1 MVQSTNIIRDT
12 IFYIKDLLDGEIT
25 DPISSTRPAQEKFI
39 MTSYPTRPTRFPII
53 TIKDVNSFDLN
64 AMGFQS
70 ETMMHYI
77 DIEIRCWGNTIA
89 QRDTMADDVW
99 ETLRTN
105 QIGITGTFQ
114 ANGLY
119 DFKLLSNVNVDEADG
134 PKQDNVIEIIVRR
147 R

>member
-1 MVQSTNIIRDT
+1 MLI
-12 IFYIKDLLDGEIT
+12 LLI
-25 DPISSTRPAQEKFI
+25 
-39 MTSYPTRPTRFPII
+39 Y
-53 TIKDVNSFDLN
+53 

-134 PKQDNVIEIIVRR
+134 PKSKIMSLRLLFVEDKSDTDGGLGLLELS
-147 R
+147 